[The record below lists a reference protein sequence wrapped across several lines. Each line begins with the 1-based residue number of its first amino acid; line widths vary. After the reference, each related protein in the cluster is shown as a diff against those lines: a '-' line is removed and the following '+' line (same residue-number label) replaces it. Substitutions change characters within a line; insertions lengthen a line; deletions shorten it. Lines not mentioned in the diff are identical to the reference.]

1 MEQTAYV
8 DGLSGL
14 RAEARGLPPT
24 KALAHLAASLEWEH
38 LDDGARENA
47 RRHLLDTLGAAIAGA
62 SQAAT
67 SVVLHS
73 LERAG
78 ETQSTTERL
87 IPGHAPTRIGLLN
100 ATHLM
105 GTAAHG
111 LELDDGFRPGM
122 MHPGCVVVPA
132 TLLLAA
138 QLGRSG
144 QETLLALVAGYEI
157 ACRITAATHPQARW
171 RGFHPTSTAGV
182 FAAAVAA
189 GKLLNLDRRR
199 MENAMGIAASSSAGL
214 FTFLDGGD
222 VKRLHGGLGAREG
235 LFAALL
241 ANDGLVG
248 PPNSL
253 ESANG
258 YFHSHAGGDLSA
270 NDYTDLDILAAGG
283 PAEDFLVSHC
293 YLKPYACCRHLHGP
307 IEMLLRLRERH
318 GFHARDIDAIQI
330 GSYAV
335 AVAHGEVGW
344 SEMTTAQLSMPY
356 AVAAALVRGKV
367 TPAEFA
373 AAERSNPEITELC
386 SRISTTLDGECESRY
401 PHLRPARMTVIL
413 KDGRTFID
421 AVDEPPGEPGRRL
434 NDAAVEAKFGFL
446 ATPVIGEEAVNLVL
460 RQAREL
466 EVCPD
471 IVALLKLCAVH

>member
-1 MEQTAYV
+1 MEQTT
-8 DGLSGL
+8 DIEGLNGL
-14 RAEARGLPPT
+14 RAEARELPPT
-24 KALAHLAASLEWEH
+24 KALAHLAAGLEWEH
-38 LDDGARENA
+38 LDADARENA
-47 RRHLLDTLGAAIAGA
+47 RRHLIDTLGAAIAGA

-67 SVVLHS
+67 TSVLHT

-78 ETQSTTERL
+78 EAQCATERL
-87 IPGHAPTRIGLLN
+87 IPGHAPTRMGLLN
-100 ATHLM
+100 AAHLM
-105 GTAAHG
+105 GTASHG

-132 TLLLAA
+132 TLMLAA
-138 QLGRSG
+138 QLGSSG
-144 QETLLALVAGYEI
+144 PDTLLALVAGYEI
-157 ACRITAATHPQARW
+157 ACRLSAATHPQARW
-171 RGFHPTSTAGV
+171 RGFHPTSSAGV

-189 GKLLNLDRRR
+189 GKLLNLDAKR
-199 MENAMGIAASSSAGL
+199 MEHAMGIAASSSAGL

-222 VKRLHGGLGAREG
+222 VKRLHGGFGAREG

-241 ANDGLVG
+241 AHDGLVG

-258 YFHSHAGGDLSA
+258 YFHSHAGGDLPA
-270 NDYTDLDILAAGG
+270 NDYSALDILAAGG
-283 PAEDFLVSHC
+283 PADDLLVSHC

-307 IEMLLRLRERH
+307 IEMLLRLRAQH
-318 GFHARDIDAIQI
+318 GFQAQDIDSIQI

-367 TPAEFA
+367 TPAEFTT
-373 AAERSNPEITELC
+373 AERCSPEITELC
-386 SRISTTLDGECESRY
+386 PRISTVLDEECESRY
-401 PHLRPARMTVIL
+401 PGLRPARMTVTL
-413 KDGRTFID
+413 KDGRSFFD

-434 NDAAVEAKFGFL
+434 SDADVEAKFGFL
-446 ATPVIGEEAVNLVL
+446 ATPVIGAQAVNLVL
-460 RQAREL
+460 RRAREL
-466 EVCPD
+466 EECPD
-471 IVALLKLCAVH
+471 IAALLKLCAVH